1 MKALVLIDVQND
13 FIDGSL
19 GSEWAQ
25 RTVPKIAEF
34 VKAHPEFEVF
44 ATRDT
49 HFDKDNDL
57 GELPYEE
64 TLEGN
69 LLPVRHCIKGTH
81 GWQLSDHV
89 KNLIT
94 SEDNIVDKL
103 TFMSLESVD
112 VDQPNLYE
120 AIIDKVGGFDPKE
133 IVICGFVTS
142 ICVIANALMLRGNY
156 RNTKITLLE
165 DLCADVTKE
174 NHEAALKVMQAQQI
188 DIKTVQEYEKD

>member
-1 MKALVLIDVQND
+1 MKALVLIDAQND

-120 AIIDKVGGFDPKE
+120 AIIDKVCGFNPEE

-156 RNTKITLLE
+156 PNTKITLLE

-188 DIKTVQEYEKD
+188 DIKTVQDYEKD

>member
-49 HFDKDNDL
+49 HFDKDNNL
-57 GELPYEE
+57 GEIPYEE
-64 TLEGN
+64 TLEGKR
-69 LLPVRHCIKGTH
+69 LPVRHCINGTH
-81 GWQLSDHV
+81 GWQLSDQV
-89 KNLIT
+89 KHLIT
-94 SEDNIVDKL
+94 SEDNIVDKF
-103 TFMSLESVD
+103 TFMSLQNVD
-112 VDQPNLYE
+112 VDQLNLYE
-120 AIIDKVGGFDPKE
+120 VIDDKTGGFDPKE

-156 RNTKITLLE
+156 PNTKITLLE

-188 DIKTVQEYEKD
+188 DIKTVQDYEKD

>member
-25 RTVPKIAEF
+25 KTVPKIAEF

-49 HFDKDNDL
+49 HFVDSFD
-57 GELPYEE
+57 ELPYEH
-64 TLEGN
+64 TLEGKR
-69 LLPVRHCIKGTH
+69 LPVEHCIKGTH
-81 GWQLSDHV
+81 GWELSDLV
-89 KNLIT
+89 KPLVT
-94 SEDNIVDKL
+94 SEDNVVDKL
-103 TFMSLESVD
+103 TFMSLQNVD

-120 AIIDKVGGFDPKE
+120 AIDEKTGGFDPEE

-156 RNTKITLLE
+156 PNTIITVLE

-174 NHEAALKVMQAQQI
+174 NHEAALKVMQAQNI
-188 DIKTVQEYEKD
+188 DVKTADEYGKD